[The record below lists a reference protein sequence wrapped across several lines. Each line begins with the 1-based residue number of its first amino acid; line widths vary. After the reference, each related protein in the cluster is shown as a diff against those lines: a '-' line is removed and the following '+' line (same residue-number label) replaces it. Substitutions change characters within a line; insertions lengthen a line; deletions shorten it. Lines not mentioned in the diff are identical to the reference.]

1 MGTVTAYDMA
11 SIQSA
16 LGGSS
21 PISLN
26 EYYRGGSYVPTTRSS
41 TTRDPTSGEMYVT
54 GTPGYYFNN
63 YIGAGVSLVSFQ
75 NGQYPYAWYTN
86 SETATSFTTGGWTYY
101 RGTFRRSYAGS
112 YFRTYEYGVYRTSTT
127 YTDINTGVPSS
138 GQISISQLYGAANP

>member
-16 LGGSS
+16 LGGSN

-41 TTRDPTSGEMYVT
+41 TTREPTSGENYSV
-54 GTPGYYFNN
+54 GTPAYYFINFVGN
-63 YIGAGVSLVSFQ
+63 GNTGVAWQGSVNVSVP
-75 NGQYPYAWYTN
+75 GEAVTSYTY
-86 SETATSFTTGGWTYY
+86 GGYTYY
-101 RGTFRRSYAGS
+101 RGTFRQRVAAS
-112 YFRTYEYGVYRTSTT
+112 YFQEYRYGIYRTYSTSTS
-127 YTDINTGVPSS
+127 INTGVPSS